1 MITLVKLFVLPP
13 LMTCSKEINICKWH

>member
-13 LMTCSKEINICKWH
+13 LMTCSKEINICK